1 MNATLAAQNPHIPSY
16 SSSGAMAVIFT
27 TLWGGTLSLP
37 IADLEDGRQ
46 YSAGSPCT
54 RDYHRVVALDSRFGD
69 QYTGSVCLHCWL
81 ARRTRIQLTTLCSA
95 PDYPATNCP
104 ENIMPVVRRFSPC
117 IMLVTAILLVGC
129 ADKNSEKTVDD
140 AAATAEENP
149 PATSDVQT
157 AAGNPV
163 LAPITIEDVGRW
175 EKGMAGEL
183 KAVQEAGANLKTART
198 GEDTVN
204 AMMGV
209 QEMNTTAAGAQ
220 AAGLEQER
228 YKFVRSNLSG
238 VVQYLTPALGGV
250 DTTMLSSAQRD
261 EMRRMNE
268 AQIQRMQGEVPA
280 EVVEA
285 LRPRAVELRKKD
297 MELVGARL
305 KGAGM

>member
-1 MNATLAAQNPHIPSY
+1 
-16 SSSGAMAVIFT
+16 
-27 TLWGGTLSLP
+27 
-37 IADLEDGRQ
+37 
-46 YSAGSPCT
+46 
-54 RDYHRVVALDSRFGD
+54 
-69 QYTGSVCLHCWL
+69 
-81 ARRTRIQLTTLCSA
+81 
-95 PDYPATNCP
+95 
-104 ENIMPVVRRFSPC
+104 
-117 IMLVTAILLVGC
+117 MLVTAILLVGC

-163 LAPITIEDVGRW
+163 LAPITI
-175 EKGMAGEL
+175 
-183 KAVQEAGANLKTART
+183 QEAGANLKTART

>member
-1 MNATLAAQNPHIPSY
+1 
-16 SSSGAMAVIFT
+16 
-27 TLWGGTLSLP
+27 
-37 IADLEDGRQ
+37 
-46 YSAGSPCT
+46 
-54 RDYHRVVALDSRFGD
+54 
-69 QYTGSVCLHCWL
+69 
-81 ARRTRIQLTTLCSA
+81 
-95 PDYPATNCP
+95 
-104 ENIMPVVRRFSPC
+104 MPVIGRFSPC
-117 IMLVTAILLVGC
+117 SLLVAAIFVLGC
-129 ADKNSEKTVDD
+129 AGKEGKKPD
-140 AAATAEENP
+140 ADAPASAEESP
-149 PATSDVQT
+149 PATSDVQA

-163 LAPITIEDVGRW
+163 SAPITIEDIGRW

-183 KAVQEAGANLKTART
+183 KAVQEAGAKLKTART

-209 QEMNTTAAGAQ
+209 QEMNTIAAGAQ
-220 AAGLEQER
+220 AAGLEQDR
-228 YKFVRSNLSG
+228 YKVVRSNLSG
-238 VVQYLTPALGGV
+238 VVHYLTPAQGGV

-261 EMRRMNE
+261 EMRQMNE